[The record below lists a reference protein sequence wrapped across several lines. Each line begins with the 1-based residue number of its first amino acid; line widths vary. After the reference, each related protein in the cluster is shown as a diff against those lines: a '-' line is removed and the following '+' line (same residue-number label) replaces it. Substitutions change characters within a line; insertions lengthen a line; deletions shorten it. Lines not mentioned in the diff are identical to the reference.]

1 MVVDFIQLHKDKE
14 PTKIIVPIKTN
25 QSLKY
30 IMEEGDAELIERVME
45 RGDGFVSQLLD
56 LVQYLEM
63 EPLRKR
69 LACGVAL
76 KLMRLTLEELKEEYG
91 LEKESINE
99 DEFKMEMKSTIEA
112 LKLIPED

>member
-1 MVVDFIQLHKDKE
+1 M
-14 PTKIIVPIKTN
+14 VPIRTN
-25 QSLKY
+25 QSLRY

-45 RGDGFVSQLLD
+45 KGDGFVSQLFD

-91 LEKESINE
+91 LEKDIINE
-99 DEFKMEMKSTIEA
+99 DELKMEMKSTIEG
-112 LKLIPED
+112 LKNVMEDEQ